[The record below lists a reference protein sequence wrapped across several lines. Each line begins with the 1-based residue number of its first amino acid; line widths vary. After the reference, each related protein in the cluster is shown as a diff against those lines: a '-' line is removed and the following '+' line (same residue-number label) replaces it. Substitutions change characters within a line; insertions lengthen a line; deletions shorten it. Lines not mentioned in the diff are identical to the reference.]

1 LKWELHRNRIAGSLA
16 WLVVLC
22 VGGSASAAS
31 VAGQTTAAV
40 TAEVSVEK
48 PVPAGHQR
56 GAASNRLDES
66 QVVVWLMPLDAPAPK
81 DPPGGA
87 TGKTPQLLQ
96 RNKSF
101 EPHVIVVQVG
111 SLIQFPNKDPFFH
124 NIFSMY
130 DGKRFDLGLY
140 EAGTSRSVRFDR
152 PGVSFLFCNIHA
164 EMSAVVIVVDTPY
177 FAMSDRAG
185 HLTIPDVPDGRYQMH
200 VWYER
205 SLPENLKGL
214 SRVVT
219 VSEKTR
225 SLGAIHVVDNPNFTL
240 AHKNKY
246 GEDYV
251 PPPTEGYQHP

>member
-1 LKWELHRNRIAGSLA
+1 MRRFVGALG
-16 WLVVLC
+16 WLVAWCACAFAFAGALP
-22 VGGSASAAS
+22 AA
-31 VAGQTTAAV
+31 VAAQTSAV
-40 TAEVSVEK
+40 TAEVSVSK
-48 PVPAGHQR
+48 PAPAGHQH
-56 GAASNRLDES
+56 GTIGNRADES
-66 QVVVWLMPLDAPAPK
+66 QVVVWLTPLDVAAAKDPATPAPA
-81 DPPGGA
+81 
-87 TGKTPQLLQ
+87 KTPELVQH
-96 RNKSF
+96 NKTF
-101 EPHVIVVQVG
+101 EPHLIVVQVG

-164 EMSAVVIVVDTPY
+164 EMSAVVVVVDTPY
-177 FAMSDRAG
+177 FAQSDHAG
-185 HLTIPDVPDGRYQMH
+185 HVTIPNVPDGRYQMH

-219 VSEKTR
+219 ISEGTR
-225 SLGAIHVVDNPNFTL
+225 ALGPIHVVDNPNYTF

-251 PPPTEGYQHP
+251 PPPTQGYEHP

>member
-1 LKWELHRNRIAGSLA
+1 MTWTLRLRRFVGGLS
-16 WLVVLC
+16 WLVAFC
-22 VGGSASAAS
+22 ACAYASASPVGA
-31 VAGQTTAAV
+31 QTPVV
-40 TAEVSVEK
+40 TAEVSVLR
-48 PVPAGHQR
+48 PGSGGHQR
-56 GAASNRLDES
+56 GAANRTDES
-66 QVVVWLMPLDAPAPK
+66 QVVVWLTPLDTPAPAVPAARGTSK
-81 DPPGGA
+81 SPE
-87 TGKTPQLLQ
+87 LVQ

-101 EPHVIVVQVG
+101 EPHILVVQVG

-124 NIFSMY
+124 NIFSLY

-164 EMSAVVIVVDTPY
+164 EMSAVVVAVDTPY

-185 HLTIPDVPDGRYQMH
+185 HVSIPSVPDGRYQMH

-219 VSEKTR
+219 ISENTR
-225 SLGAIHVVDNPNFTL
+225 GLGAIRVVDNPDFTF

-251 PPPTEGYQHP
+251 PPPTEGYEHP

>member
-1 LKWELHRNRIAGSLA
+1 
-16 WLVVLC
+16 
-22 VGGSASAAS
+22 
-31 VAGQTTAAV
+31 V
-40 TAEVSVEK
+40 TAEVSVTK
-48 PVPAGHQR
+48 PGTAAHRR
-56 GAASNRLDES
+56 GAAGNQADES
-66 QVVVWLMPLDAPAPK
+66 QVVVWLTPLDVPAPQLA
-81 DPPGGA
+81 A
-87 TGKTPQLLQ
+87 TTAKGKVPELVQ

-177 FAMSDRAG
+177 FAMSDRNG
-185 HLTIPDVPDGRYQMH
+185 HLLIPDVPDGRYQMH

-219 VSEKTR
+219 ISNQMRT
-225 SLGAIHVVDNPNFTL
+225 LGPIHVVDNPNYTF

-251 PPPTEGYQHP
+251 PPPSEGYQHP

>member
-1 LKWELHRNRIAGSLA
+1 LKWKLHRNRVAGSVA
-16 WLVVLC
+16 WLVALC
-22 VGGSASAAS
+22 VSASATP
-31 VAGQTTAAV
+31 VAGQATTATV
-40 TAEVSVEK
+40 TAEVSVDK
-48 PVPAGHQR
+48 SAPAGHQR

-66 QVVVWLMPLDAPAPK
+66 QVVVWLTPLDVPVPK
-81 DPPGGA
+81 DPAPA
-87 TGKTPQLLQ
+87 GKTPELVQ

-101 EPHVIVVQVG
+101 EPHVLVVQVG

-214 SRVVT
+214 TRVVT
-219 VSEKTR
+219 ISEKTR

-251 PPPTEGYQHP
+251 PPPAEGYQHP

>member
-1 LKWELHRNRIAGSLA
+1 VLLA
-16 WLVVLC
+16 C
-22 VGGSASAAS
+22 ASATPLTA
-31 VAGQTTAAV
+31 QTSAV
-40 TAEVSVEK
+40 TAEVSVTK
-48 PVPAGHQR
+48 PGTAAHQR
-56 GAASNRLDES
+56 GATGNRADES
-66 QVVVWLMPLDAPAPK
+66 QVVVWLTPLDAPAPK
-81 DPPGGA
+81 ETA
-87 TGKTPQLLQ
+87 TPANGKAPELVQ

-101 EPHVIVVQVG
+101 EPHVLVVQVG

-177 FAMSDRAG
+177 FAMSDHNG
-185 HLTIPDVPDGRYQMH
+185 HLTIPDVPDGQYQMH

-205 SLPENLKGL
+205 SLPEHLKGL
-214 SRVVT
+214 TRVVT
-219 VSEKTR
+219 ISDTTR
-225 SLGAIHVVDNPNFTL
+225 TLGQIHVIDNPNYTF

-251 PPPTEGYQHP
+251 PPPSEGYQHP

>member
-1 LKWELHRNRIAGSLA
+1 MRRFVGRLGSLVA
-16 WLVVLC
+16 LC
-22 VGGSASAAS
+22 ACASAAAS
-31 VAGQTTAAV
+31 EAQTSAV
-40 TAEVSVEK
+40 TAEVSVSQ
-48 PVPAGHQR
+48 PATGGHQH
-56 GAASNRLDES
+56 GISGNRVDES
-66 QVVVWLMPLDAPAPK
+66 QVVVWLTPLDAPAPK
-81 DPPGGA
+81 DPAASAALAKAPE
-87 TGKTPQLLQ
+87 LVQ

-152 PGVSFLFCNIHA
+152 PGVSFLFCNIHS
-164 EMSAVVIVVDTPY
+164 EMSAVVIAVDTPY
-177 FAMSDRAG
+177 FAMSDRTG
-185 HLTIPDVPDGRYQMH
+185 HLTIPNVPDGRYEIH

-205 SLPENLKGL
+205 SLPENLKRL
-214 SRVVT
+214 SRMVT
-219 VSEKTR
+219 ISENTR
-225 SLGAIHVVDNPNFTL
+225 ALAPIHVVDNPNFTF

>member
-1 LKWELHRNRIAGSLA
+1 MGMSKLTRTLQTAGWLASL
-16 WLVVLC
+16 LVCTGV
-22 VGGSASAAS
+22 AP
-31 VAGQTTAAV
+31 VAGQEPAV
-40 TAEVSVEK
+40 TAEVSVAR
-48 PVPAGHQR
+48 PASGHQH
-56 GAASNRLDES
+56 GAANNRGDAS
-66 QVVVWLMPLDAPAPK
+66 QVVVWLTPLDGAAPPV
-81 DPPGGA
+81 PA
-87 TGKTPQLLQ
+87 TAKPAELVQ

-152 PGVSFLFCNIHA
+152 PGISYLFCNIHA
-164 EMSAVVIVVDTPY
+164 EMSAVVIVVETPY
-177 FAMSDRAG
+177 FALSDRSGHVAIAG
-185 HLTIPDVPDGRYQMH
+185 VPDGRYQMH

-205 SLPENLKGL
+205 SLPENLKEL
-214 SRVVT
+214 TRVVT
-219 VSEKTR
+219 VSASAR
-225 SLGAIHVVDNPNFTL
+225 SLGSIHVVDNPNFTL

-251 PPPTEGYQHP
+251 PPPSAGYEHP

>member
-1 LKWELHRNRIAGSLA
+1 LPRRRWAAGLGCVIALFA
-16 WLVVLC
+16 
-22 VGGSASAAS
+22 AAS
-31 VAGQTTAAV
+31 GAPVAAQALAV
-40 TAEVSVEK
+40 TAEVSVAR
-48 PVPAGHQR
+48 PGSGGHQR
-56 GAASNRLDES
+56 GAAAYRTNES
-66 QVVVWLMPLDAPAPK
+66 EVVVWLTPLDASAPPDPANS
-81 DPPGGA
+81 A
-87 TGKTPQLLQ
+87 AAKTPELVQ

-101 EPHVIVVQVG
+101 EPHILVVQVG

-152 PGVSFLFCNIHA
+152 PGVSYLFCNIHA
-164 EMSAVVIVVDTPY
+164 EMSAVVVVVDTPY

-185 HLTIPDVPDGRYQMH
+185 HLSIPDVPDGRYQMH

-205 SLPENLKGL
+205 SLPENLKEM
-214 SRVVT
+214 SRAVT
-219 VSEKTR
+219 ISEKAR
-225 SLGAIHVVDNPNFTL
+225 SLGAIRVVDNPNFTL

>member
-1 LKWELHRNRIAGSLA
+1 MGWLIAFFA
-16 WLVVLC
+16 C
-22 VGGSASAAS
+22 ASGPPAA
-31 VAGQTTAAV
+31 AQAAAV
-40 TAEVSVEK
+40 TAEVSVLR
-48 PVPAGHQR
+48 PGSGGHQR
-56 GAASNRLDES
+56 GAANRADES
-66 QVVVWLMPLDAPAPK
+66 QVVVWLTPLDTPVPA
-81 DPPGGA
+81 DPA
-87 TGKTPQLLQ
+87 TPAAAKTPELVQ

-101 EPHVIVVQVG
+101 EPHIIVVRVG

-140 EAGTSRSVRFDR
+140 EAGTTRSVRFDR

-164 EMSAVVIVVDTPY
+164 EMSAVVVVVDTPY

-185 HLTIPDVPDGRYQMH
+185 HVNIPNVPNGRYQTH

-219 VSEKTR
+219 ISEKTR
-225 SLGAIHVVDNPNFTL
+225 GLGTIRVVDNPN
-240 AHKNKY
+240 
-246 GEDYV
+246 
-251 PPPTEGYQHP
+251 

>member
-1 LKWELHRNRIAGSLA
+1 MRRFVGGLGSLVAFCAYA
-16 WLVVLC
+16 W
-22 VGGSASAAS
+22 ASAA
-31 VAGQTTAAV
+31 AADAQTSAV
-40 TAEVSVEK
+40 TAEVSVSR
-48 PVPAGHQR
+48 PAAGGHQHGITGR
-56 GAASNRLDES
+56 RVDES
-66 QVVVWLMPLDAPAPK
+66 QVVVWLTPLDGPAPK
-81 DPPGGA
+81 DPAASAALAKAPE
-87 TGKTPQLLQ
+87 LVQ

-164 EMSAVVIVVDTPY
+164 EMSAVVVVVDTPY
-177 FAMSDRAG
+177 FAMSDRTG
-185 HLTIPDVPDGRYQMH
+185 HLSIPNVPDGRYQIH

-219 VSEKTR
+219 ISENTR
-225 SLGAIHVVDNPNFTL
+225 ALAPIHVVDNPNFTF

>member
-1 LKWELHRNRIAGSLA
+1 MRRCVKGLGWLLACSACAGT
-16 WLVVLC
+16 
-22 VGGSASAAS
+22 SAAT
-31 VAGQTTAAV
+31 AAAQTSAV
-40 TAEVSVEK
+40 TAEVSVSK
-48 PVPAGHQR
+48 PGSGGHQH
-56 GAASNRLDES
+56 GITGNRVDES
-66 QVVVWLMPLDAPAPK
+66 QVVVWLTPLDAPAAN
-81 DPPGGA
+81 DPA
-87 TGKTPQLLQ
+87 TAVTAAKVPELVQ

-177 FAMSDRAG
+177 FAMSDRTG
-185 HLTIPDVPDGRYQMH
+185 HLTIPNVPDGRYQMH

-205 SLPENLKGL
+205 SLPENLKAL

-219 VSEKTR
+219 ISENTHT
-225 SLGAIHVVDNPNFTL
+225 LGPIHVVDNPNFTF

>member
-1 LKWELHRNRIAGSLA
+1 
-16 WLVVLC
+16 V
-22 VGGSASAAS
+22 SATTIGA
-31 VAGQTTAAV
+31 QTAAV
-40 TAEVSVEK
+40 TAEVSVTK
-48 PVPAGHQR
+48 PGTAAHQR
-56 GAASNRLDES
+56 GATGNRADES
-66 QVVVWLMPLDAPAPK
+66 QVVVWLTPLDAPTPK
-81 DPPGGA
+81 EAA
-87 TGKTPQLLQ
+87 TAANAKVPELVQ

-101 EPHVIVVQVG
+101 EPHVLVVQVG

-177 FAMSDRAG
+177 FAMSDHNG

-205 SLPENLKGL
+205 SLPEHLKGL
-214 SRVVT
+214 TRVVT
-219 VSEKTR
+219 ISDKTR
-225 SLGAIHVVDNPNFTL
+225 TLGQIHVIDNPNYTF

-251 PPPTEGYQHP
+251 PPPSEGYQHP